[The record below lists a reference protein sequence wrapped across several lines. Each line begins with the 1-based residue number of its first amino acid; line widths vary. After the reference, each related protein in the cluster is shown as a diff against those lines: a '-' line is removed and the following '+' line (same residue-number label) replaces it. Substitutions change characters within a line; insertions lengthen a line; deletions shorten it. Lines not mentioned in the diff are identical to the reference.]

1 MLWKPPQ
8 IDSLLDFS
16 FVPPGANIKYLEK
29 NFEVENMLG
38 AICCQ
43 LFTRIYKWIEMPQNE
58 TKKNVESVKPQ
69 YIKSALYGFND

>member
-1 MLWKPPQ
+1 
-8 IDSLLDFS
+8 
-16 FVPPGANIKYLEK
+16 
-29 NFEVENMLG
+29 MLG